1 MLYIPA
7 KREPDWFAPAYGS
20 PDELLDERKASASAA
35 GIEFPDG
42 FDWWAH
48 VVRVDAETPY

>member
-7 KREPDWFAPAYGS
+7 KREPDWFTPAYGS
-20 PDELLDERKASASAA
+20 PDELLNELKASANAA
-35 GIEFPDG
+35 GIEFPDD